1 MYTGDTGTWTEPT
14 WKWVIPT
21 PPPPPQKLARIFFHS
36 PRCVQVCTA
45 ASNLLVGNVPR
56 SSQPDMC
63 KLFSTHIAAGEF
75 DPTGDV
81 LSQLQA
87 LDDRQPHPSLDYRE
101 VQERITS
108 MLASATSRDN
118 KLRAKGFFPFSSRA
132 RAEHVTRSYTG
143 AWQSTATFQE
153 VFQRL
158 ALQRDRCAVN
168 ACVLTPQRLMFN
180 TMSLDAI
187 IPGWF
192 IRCFNLIVYF

>member
-1 MYTGDTGTWTEPT
+1 MNRINSSCTRGYLDGSNLEVGPR
-14 WKWVIPT
+14 
-21 PPPPPQKLARIFFHS
+21 AFFCIFFFFFTRPAASRSAPPLATCWSATSPAARSQTCASCFPRTLRRESLIPRGMCSRSCRRWTTASPTRAWTIGRCRSAS
-36 PRCVQVCTA
+36 PRCLHLPPPATT
-45 ASNLLVGNVPR
+45 
-56 SSQPDMC
+56 SSEQ
-63 KLFSTHIAAGEF
+63 KVFS
-75 DPTGDV
+75 
-81 LSQLQA
+81 
-87 LDDRQPHPSLDYRE
+87 PSL
-101 VQERITS
+101 
-108 MLASATSRDN
+108 
-118 KLRAKGFFPFSSRA
+118 RA

-143 AWQSTATFQE
+143 AWQSTSTFQE